1 MPDLRRTLGN
11 SIHVMGNY
19 QYETREAGR
28 KLSGADQE
36 GAIVTLETTK
46 LVLYDV
52 GLNAILRP
60 SAKLSA
66 GKAQKGLFYLSD

>member
-36 GAIVTLETTK
+36 GAIVTLETTSI
-46 LVLYDV
+46 V
-52 GLNAILRP
+52 
-60 SAKLSA
+60 
-66 GKAQKGLFYLSD
+66 